1 VSTVPLD
8 SAAGLDYG
16 RPLTP
21 SGNLRRRLIV
31 SRLAEGAATAAA
43 VLAVGVLG
51 ILVFAVIQHG
61 AGVLSL
67 GFLFDDLPASGAA
80 GGGIGPAILGTGM
93 LVLGATVISAP
104 IGILVALYTHEF
116 SGPRTARLIRLA
128 LDLLNGLPSIVVGLF
143 IFGLLVYGN
152 HQSGFAGS
160 VGLSIIMLPLV
171 ARSAQEV
178 LALVPQS
185 LSDAADALGISRWRT
200 VVGVILPAA
209 LTGIVTG
216 TILAVARAAGETA
229 PLLLTCSLGGTTA
242 TFDYFGQA
250 LPNIP
255 LFIFSASESADP
267 SGFTRAWGAS
277 FVLLMFI
284 LFSGMSARFLLAR
297 SRGQQ

>member
-1 VSTVPLD
+1 MSTIE
-8 SAAGLDYG
+8 LDYA
-16 RPLTP
+16 RPLTA

-31 SRLAEGAATAAA
+31 SRVAEGTATAAA

-51 ILVFAVIQHG
+51 ILVFAVVQHG
-61 AGVLSL
+61 AGVLSP
-67 GFLFDDLPASGAA
+67 GFLFKDLPSSGAA
-80 GGGIGPAILGTGM
+80 GGGIAPAILGTAM
-93 LVLGATVISAP
+93 LVFGATVISAP
-104 IGILVALYTHEF
+104 LGILVALYTHEF
-116 SGPRTARLIRLA
+116 SGRRAARLIRLA

-143 IFGLLVYGN
+143 IFGLLVSGR

-160 VGLSIIMLPLV
+160 VGLSIIMLPLI

-200 VVGVILPAA
+200 VKGVILPAA
-209 LTGIVTG
+209 LGGILTG

-229 PLLLTCSLGGTTA
+229 PLIFTSSLFGLTT

-255 LFIFSASESADP
+255 IFIFTASESADP

-284 LFSGMSARFLLAR
+284 LVSGITARFVLAR
-297 SRGQQ
+297 SRGPQ